1 MEEEIYICRTGSGFL
16 MFDTLFTKDVSCM
29 QFAEHMNH
37 LRLVTEGKLRV

>member
-1 MEEEIYICRTGSGFL
+1 MEEEICICWTGSGFS
-16 MFDTLFTKDVSCM
+16 MFETLFTKDGSCM